1 MNMTRKIF
9 SVCAA
14 MVLNSL
20 LTGCGGGTDAVIS
33 YSAPASIIMTV
44 APTLIKKATTVSG
57 GNGAVIHLYQA
68 LYGMAPS
75 NALLLDYAFQSNND
89 ASTFAGNL
97 TDRFA
102 ATSHADLAKL
112 VVDNLGVTA
121 TTVPAINAK
130 GESEYA
136 SLLDA
141 VKQLFA
147 AYPTMRGQVIFNMTN
162 LLAALESDI
171 TYGKAAAAYN
181 GQARSNLAFSSNTA
195 NSNTTA
201 SSSQDVACS
210 VQQNNY
216 GDVAYPS
223 EYLGAFPI
231 PMPAGRLPTA
241 VARGI
246 SFKDDWPHQGSAL
259 TPLTGSDCTDLA
271 LHRKNIFV
279 ETLNRIQQD
288 GANQV
293 WFYNASNWNVSLQKY
308 HTQFT
313 DDDIRSAVDAANKRN
328 IKLFYVVQPIVA
340 YVKGENGAT
349 FENVLFDNISV
360 IDMKIFLN
368 AYHSHIVERA
378 RFGEQIGLGG
388 IQADCSCWITLNDP
402 VLKEMWLVELSSII
416 DDIRKVF
423 SGTIVVGE
431 TMQEIN
437 SNIAAKADA
446 LGILLWINLDQTL
459 AAEENRSLT
468 VNLIKAKWLEVIQ
481 QRYSAVSSRLNGASV
496 TVPVLWHIQVQSRD
510 DFFVRGWTEDGYCVS
525 NCIQRTYKTDYSVQA
540 IGVEAVLEAVN
551 TQTYFRNYG
560 VNFHTGFWL
569 DDEMT
574 PRASDDTEFPNLSQ
588 SIRNKPAENIVKYWF
603 GH

>member
-1 MNMTRKIF
+1 MKLCIQRLNRSILLLA
-9 SVCAA
+9 VAA
-14 MVLNSL
+14 VSA
-20 LTGCGGGTDAVIS
+20 CGGGSEPVATPIVPTMKVS
-33 YSAPASIIMTV
+33 VPFPA
-44 APTLIKKATTVSG
+44 KKAATVTG
-57 GNGAVIHLYQA
+57 GNGVVIHMYQA

-112 VVDNLGVTA
+112 VLDNLGVTA

-136 SLLDA
+136 LLLDA

-147 AYPTMRGQVIFNMTN
+147 AYPTMRGQVILNMTN
-162 LLAALESDI
+162 LLAVLESDI

-181 GQARSNLAFSSNTA
+181 GQARSNLAFSSNAA

-293 WFYNASNWNVSLQKY
+293 WFYNTSNWNVSLQIQPPGFGFEV
-308 HTQFT
+308 HLARGF
-313 DDDIRSAVDAANKRN
+313 
-328 IKLFYVVQPIVA
+328 LF
-340 YVKGENGAT
+340 
-349 FENVLFDNISV
+349 
-360 IDMKIFLN
+360 
-368 AYHSHIVERA
+368 
-378 RFGEQIGLGG
+378 
-388 IQADCSCWITLNDP
+388 
-402 VLKEMWLVELSSII
+402 
-416 DDIRKVF
+416 
-423 SGTIVVGE
+423 
-431 TMQEIN
+431 
-437 SNIAAKADA
+437 
-446 LGILLWINLDQTL
+446 
-459 AAEENRSLT
+459 
-468 VNLIKAKWLEVIQ
+468 
-481 QRYSAVSSRLNGASV
+481 
-496 TVPVLWHIQVQSRD
+496 
-510 DFFVRGWTEDGYCVS
+510 
-525 NCIQRTYKTDYSVQA
+525 KTPTA
-540 IGVEAVLEAVN
+540 W
-551 TQTYFRNYG
+551 R
-560 VNFHTGFWL
+560 
-569 DDEMT
+569 
-574 PRASDDTEFPNLSQ
+574 
-588 SIRNKPAENIVKYWF
+588 
-603 GH
+603 